1 MMSKNPLEK
10 RVNIEVSLARP
21 QSSKQSLPRLV
32 IVGIVPFDSLV
43 ISDISPGALIR
54 RSPKNQQDPF
64 VEQVRL
70 TSLAQARL
78 LPGIDASHPSRLKD
92 SVTTILDL
100 GCNEVDCILVRVPGV
115 ECWDLSNQSVVEILM
130 EFFTEIP
137 GSMIVFPDAGGPW
150 PRSWS
155 MHSVNRVNDGQPRN
169 LISCIKSYG
178 PVFADNFQIGFMDMV
193 QEDPQDARH
202 TLNSVQGYDITLC
215 SWAGNADGMLAHGWR
230 SSSAFL
236 AGYINKRVD
245 VVTQSLVGHEMPLVG
260 GRKIVASRARLLG
273 ADQLSAVSDGI
284 SDNCAIL
291 SIDMPRKKIQILSE
305 YTLRRP
311 RYEWSIPVMR
321 TVKAIHQSLKQAAD
335 MFVFRPVK
343 QVEAVAL
350 EKTVEMVLN
359 PFYERGILVGAE
371 GSGRPSVSGEALPS
385 HDQPMLSVN
394 LSAMVRPWCQNIS
407 LKVMVKSG
415 EEPVIDTSP

>member
-1 MMSKNPLEK
+1 MMNKNPLQK

-32 IVGIVPFDSLV
+32 IVGVVPFDAPV
-43 ISDISPGALIR
+43 ISDLSPGSVIR
-54 RSPKNQQDPF
+54 RSTYNQRDPF

-70 TSLAQARL
+70 TSLMQARL
-78 LPGIDASHPSRLKD
+78 LPGIDSPHPSRLKD
-92 SVTTILDL
+92 SVTTILEL
-100 GCNEVDCILVRVPGV
+100 GCNEVDCILVRAPGV
-115 ECWDLSNQSVVEILM
+115 HCWDLANQSVVEVLL

-137 GSMIVFPDAGGPW
+137 GAMIAFPDAGGPW

-155 MHSVNRVNDGQPRN
+155 MDPERRVNDGQSRN
-169 LISCIKSYG
+169 LIQCIRSYG

-193 QEDPQDARH
+193 QENPEDARH

-215 SWAGNADGMLAHGWR
+215 SWAGSADGMLAHGWR
-230 SSSAFL
+230 SSAAFL

-245 VVTQSLVGHEMPLVG
+245 VVTQSLVGHEIPLVG
-260 GRKIVASRARLLG
+260 GRKIVASRASLLG
-273 ADQLSAVSDGI
+273 ADQIDAVADGV

-291 SIDMPRKKIQILSE
+291 SVDMSRQKIQILSE

-321 TVKAIHQSLKQAAD
+321 TVKAIHQSLRQAAD

-343 QVEAVAL
+343 QVEAIAL

-415 EEPVIDTSP
+415 EEPVIDSSP

>member
-1 MMSKNPLEK
+1 MLSKNPLQK

-21 QSSKQSLPRLV
+21 QSSRESLPRLV
-32 IVGIVPFDSLV
+32 VVGVVPFDAPVVSEL
-43 ISDISPGALIR
+43 SPGSLIR
-54 RSPKNQQDPF
+54 RSTYNSRDPF

-70 TSLAQARL
+70 TSLAQTKL
-78 LPGIDASHPSRLKD
+78 LPGIDSRHPSRLKD
-92 SVTTILDL
+92 SVVTILEL
-100 GCNEVDCILVRVPGV
+100 GCNEVDCILVRSPGV
-115 ECWDLSNQSVVEILM
+115 EGWNLTNQSVVEMLM
-130 EFFTEIP
+130 GFFTEIQ
-137 GSMIVFPDAGGPW
+137 GAMIVFPDAGGPW

-155 MHSVNRVNDGQPRN
+155 MDPDHRVNDEQGQN
-169 LISCIKSYG
+169 LIDCVRTYG
-178 PVFADNFQIGFMDMV
+178 PVFSENFQMGFMDMV
-193 QEDPQDARH
+193 PVEEPRH
-202 TLNSVQGYDITLC
+202 ILNSVQGHDITLC
-215 SWAGNADGMLAHGWR
+215 SWAGNIDGMLAHGWR
-230 SSSAFL
+230 SSAAFL
-236 AGYINKRVD
+236 SGYINKRVD
-245 VVTQSLVGHEMPLVG
+245 VITQSLVGHQIPLVG

-273 ADQLSAVSDGI
+273 AETGDAIADGV

-291 SIDMPRKKIQILSE
+291 SIDMNRHQINVLSE

-371 GSGRPSVSGEALPS
+371 GSGRPMVSGEALPS

-415 EEPVIDTSP
+415 EEPMIENSP